1 MLYPY
6 KTGSVSAGLLAQAL
20 NIKKIKLEN
29 SSFKGSSEKLI
40 INWGASSMSK
50 EAKKCKVLNN
60 SAAVKL
66 AANKLDFFNC
76 VSGKVNIPEYTTDKN
91 VALNWLEDGK
101 MVFARTTLTGHSGNG
116 IYVLETPQDWEEFS
130 HNATKIYVK
139 YIPKKDEYRIHIV
152 NGEIID
158 VRRKS
163 LKAGYPKSKAN
174 WKIRSHQNGFI
185 FAKEGF
191 EVQDGVLLEAKKAV
205 FACGLNFGAVDVIWN
220 EFYKVAYVLE
230 INTAPGLEGST
241 VDNYAKAFNK
251 ILKDEKDIV
260 SEEEMLVF
268 LTEMQD
274 IKDMGK
280 KKHVKHKEYVLKWDV
295 LATPA
300 TPMTPQED
308 VLAEIF
314 EEEEEEE
321 EEEYYEE
328 DEEEEYVD

>member
-29 SSFKGSSEKLI
+29 SSFKGSSKKLI
-40 INWGASSMSK
+40 INWGASSMSE
-50 EAKKCKVLNN
+50 EAEKCKVLNN

-66 AANKLDFFNC
+66 AANKLDFFNY
-76 VSGKVNIPEYTTDKN
+76 VSGKVNVPEYTTDKN
-91 VALNWLEDGK
+91 VALNWLENGK
-101 MVFARTTLTGHSGNG
+101 MVFARTTLTGHSGKG
-116 IYVLETPQDWEEFS
+116 IYVLETPQDWEEFNHS
-130 HNATKIYVK
+130 ATRIYVK
-139 YIPKKDEYRIHIV
+139 YVPKKDEYRIHIV

-163 LKAGYPKSKAN
+163 LKAGYPKGKAN

-191 EVQDGVLLEAKKAV
+191 EVQDEVLLEAKKAV

-260 SEEEMLVF
+260 SDEEMLTF
-268 LTEMQD
+268 LKEMKD
-274 IKDMGK
+274 IEDMGK
-280 KKHVKHKEYVLKWDV
+280 KKYVKQKEYKLEWDII
-295 LATPA
+295 ATP
-300 TPMTPQED
+300 TPPVTPLNSPLEVIFGEED
-308 VLAEIF
+308 
-314 EEEEEEE
+314 EE

-328 DEEEEYVD
+328 DEEEEYID